1 MAREKNDNKHRK
13 KELLSMKRYTMTIDR
28 LIDVGQMVW
37 LTTSEN
43 TEEMLSYTSYTN
55 GIDSIDCG
63 NVNDASRVVK
73 CRFFCI

>member
-43 TEEMLSYTSYTN
+43 TEEMLTIHRTRMVLTVLTAVMSMMPH
-55 GIDSIDCG
+55 
-63 NVNDASRVVK
+63 V
-73 CRFFCI
+73 